1 MRTSHRQFTI
11 MIEFMEKHGDISKSN
26 GTNRDK
32 IDKLEKWVELVDLL
46 NSEGSGDAR
55 TGEKW
60 RKVWCDYKN
69 NTKKKWLKINRQA
82 RENSRLKKTMTD
94 LEIRVLNIIGVQTAT
109 GTPTQEAEFIQTDA
123 VEEDRLEGLQ
133 APAKESEDALTAD
146 DVLYEFTPISED
158 EWKNPRTISQPAVT
172 APVADPSPQPPH
184 TPPSLAQTDWEPP
197 TKKKREE
204 EERKKEEE
212 EEKVSVLKLFQ
223 EYERKARDC
232 ERERE
237 RNAQEL
243 ERERIRQRDVELQ
256 LQAQWLQF
264 MKDALGVVKS
274 YLGIKS

>member
-1 MRTSHRQFTI
+1 
-11 MIEFMEKHGDISKSN
+11 
-26 GTNRDK
+26 
-32 IDKLEKWVELVDLL
+32 
-46 NSEGSGDAR
+46 
-55 TGEKW
+55 
-60 RKVWCDYKN
+60 
-69 NTKKKWLKINRQA
+69 
-82 RENSRLKKTMTD
+82 MTD

-123 VEEDRLEGLQ
+123 VEEDTSSVLQ
-133 APAKESEDALTAD
+133 APATESEDALTAD

-172 APVADPSPQPPH
+172 APVPDPSPQPPH

-212 EEKVSVLKLFQ
+212 EEKVSVLKLFK

-256 LQAQWLQF
+256 LQAQWLQL